1 MARVGSRIGNED
13 YENQEIAVEGELMER
28 PEDSVETQLIEV
40 DNETRD
46 ADVLDIDADQL
57 DADTAQ
63 LERHADNVAA
73 SLEDGG
79 MDETA
84 ARATEIAVEDITGR
98 WNLVTRR
105 LGTENFASGT
115 GRIQAT
121 RLGLESII
129 DSIKSA
135 WERFLDWMRERFQ
148 AMKDVWRKY
157 VNAGKSFKKRAQK
170 LRERVNK
177 LSGSPD
183 SDDKVPMK
191 KIWMLA
197 CGEKAA
203 KVDFGKAGSSKAEGL
218 FDAGAASIDAT
229 FDATEK
235 VWSSSNGEISNA
247 IIPAEKLIPAGFK
260 FNLNGSE
267 SKFNKML
274 PAGIDRKGSI
284 KIHAVPG
291 ALVFLYTKASQTG
304 ERFKGVPGAE
314 KLAGATSVLYAQL
327 KLEDVLDQ
335 EAPVLTPDEMH
346 DGLDAVIGLASGFE
360 KFIQKYSSVER
371 KMAKLETELKR
382 AIEKEGK
389 AGGDTAEKQSKM
401 KETSLKVELCKI
413 NLNNAIQTDRM
424 VQGTARNICQ
434 GMLIYV
440 TESMRFY
447 KD

>member
-13 YENQEIAVEGELMER
+13 YDNQVVDVEGEIMER

-84 ARATEIAVEDITGR
+84 ARATEIAVEDISGR
-98 WNLVTRR
+98 WNLTTRR

-115 GRIQAT
+115 GRVSAT

-129 DSIKSA
+129 DTIKGA
-135 WERFLDWMRERFQ
+135 WERFLEWMRERFQ
-148 AMKDVWRKY
+148 SMKDVWRKY

-177 LSGSPD
+177 LNGSPD
-183 SDDKVPMK
+183 TDAKVSMK

-197 CGEKAA
+197 CGEKVN
-203 KVDFGKAGSSKAEGL
+203 KVDYGKMGGEKL
-218 FDAGAASIDAT
+218 FDAGAAAIEMS
-229 FDATEK
+229 FDAAEK
-235 VWSSSNGEISNA
+235 SWTSTGELGNA
-247 IIPAEKLIPAGFK
+247 VVPGEKLIPNGFK

-274 PAGIDRKGSI
+274 PAGIDRKGNV
-284 KIHAVPG
+284 KIHALPG
-291 ALVFLYTKASQTG
+291 ALLFVYKKTAQTG
-304 ERFKGVPGAE
+304 ERFKGV
-314 KLAGATSVLYAQL
+314 AGADKFAAQDNILYAQL

-335 EAPVLTPDEMH
+335 EAPVLSVDEMH
-346 DGLDAVIGLASGFE
+346 AYLDDIIGIASGFE

-371 KMAKLETELKR
+371 KMTKLETELKR

-389 AGGDTAEKQSKM
+389 AGGETAEKQAKM
-401 KETSLKVELCKI
+401 KETSLKVEVSKI
-413 NLNNAIQTDRM
+413 NLSNAIQQDRL
-424 VQGTARNICQ
+424 VQGSARNICQ
-434 GMLIYV
+434 GGMIYV
-440 TESMRFY
+440 TESMRQY

>member
-13 YENQEIAVEGELMER
+13 YENQDVNVEGELMER

-57 DADTAQ
+57 DSDTAQ

-84 ARATEIAVEDITGR
+84 ARATEIAVEDITNR
-98 WNLVTRR
+98 WNLTTRR

-115 GRIQAT
+115 GRLQAT
-121 RLGLESII
+121 RLGLESIM
-129 DSIKSA
+129 DSISSA

-183 SDDKVPMK
+183 TDDKVSMK

-197 CGEKAA
+197 CGEK
-203 KVDFGKAGSSKAEGL
+203 VDPKDVTGFSEKT
-218 FDAGAASIDAT
+218 FDAGAHAIEMS
-229 FDATEK
+229 FEATEK
-235 VWSSSNGEISNA
+235 TWTSTGALTNSIV
-247 IIPAEKLIPAGFK
+247 PTEKLIPAGFK

-274 PAGIDRKGSI
+274 PAGIDRSNGSKV
-284 KIHAVPG
+284 KINAVPG
-291 ALVFLYTKASQTG
+291 ALFFMYKKTAQTG
-304 ERFKGVPGAE
+304 DRFKGVEGFEAF
-314 KLAGATSVLYAQL
+314 AGQDNLLYAQL

-335 EAPVLTPDEMH
+335 EAPVLTPDQMH
-346 DGLDAVIGLASGFE
+346 EYLDTVIGLASGFE

-371 KMAKLETELKR
+371 RMTKLEGELKR

-389 AGGDTAEKQSKM
+389 AGGDTAAKQAKM
-401 KETSLKVELCKI
+401 KETSLKVEICKV
-413 NLNNAIQTDRM
+413 NLNNAIQIDRM
-424 VQGTARNICQ
+424 VQGTARNVCQ
-434 GMLIYV
+434 GSLIYV

>member
-13 YENQEIAVEGELMER
+13 YENQEVNVEGELMER
-28 PEDSVETQLIEV
+28 PEESVETQLIEV

-73 SLEDGG
+73 SLDEGG

-98 WNLVTRR
+98 WNLTSRR

-115 GRIQAT
+115 GRLSAT

-129 DSIKSA
+129 DSIKGA
-135 WERFLDWMRERFQ
+135 WERFLEWMRERFQ

-157 VNAGKSFKKRAQK
+157 INAGKAFKKRAQK

-183 SDDKVPMK
+183 DDAKVPMK

-197 CGEKAA
+197 SGEKVSP
-203 KVDFGKAGSSKAEGL
+203 KLDFKAVGGDKL
-218 FDAGAASIDAT
+218 FDAGADAIEMS
-229 FDATEK
+229 FDAAEK
-235 VWSSSNGEISNA
+235 TWTTNGDISNA
-247 IIPAEKLIPAGFK
+247 FVPGEKLIPNGLK
-260 FNLNGSE
+260 LNLNGSE

-274 PAGIDRKGSI
+274 PAGIDRKGNV
-284 KIHAVPG
+284 KIVATYGGLIFVYKKS
-291 ALVFLYTKASQTG
+291 AQTG
-304 ERFKGVPGAE
+304 DRFKGVLGAE
-314 KLAGATSVLYAQL
+314 KFASQDNILYAQL
-327 KLEDVLDQ
+327 RLEDVMEQD
-335 EAPVLTPDEMH
+335 APVLTVDGMH
-346 DGLDAVIGLASGFE
+346 EALDDVISIASGFE

-371 KMAKLETELKR
+371 KMNKLETELKR

-401 KETSLKVELCKI
+401 KETSLKVEVCKI
-413 NLNNAIQTDRM
+413 NLNNAIQQDRM
-424 VQGTARNICQ
+424 VQGTARNMCQ
-434 GMLIYV
+434 GAMIYV
-440 TESMRFY
+440 TESMRHY